1 MSLIRQYKFDQTDLT
16 IDSTGNSSLNN
27 YGAASSIVDATYGN
41 VASFTGATNSYLGLT
56 TTPSAIQGSSPR
68 TFSLWVNRSSNTDTR
83 NDTRILFANG
93 EIPDRLQV
101 YFSTFNRLVVNYHT
115 GVIVVTDSFT
125 TNVWYNIVVTY
136 DGTTLSVYNNGV
148 FLDSNSVVLT
158 TSSSQ
163 LTIGFDITASTIYI
177 FEGEM
182 SDFRIYDGALDAN
195 EIASLYSDGPNAPG
209 VNPDPIPQDPSPRDP
224 PYSSVVLASSSQLA
238 PLTSGTI
245 VHGEKYQIITPSNES
260 VSNSSYVND
269 SISGVSTEIARDE
282 VTMSGDGSSAQLTMG
297 VLQED
302 LSGVQT
308 IQNIITTSPECTYVK
323 SMDTTIDNVS
333 NLKID
338 GGISWDKDDS
348 SLYLG
353 ASKRFRFKYV
363 PADSTNRSRLSIQA
377 YNDTSLTYITK
388 AEFFTS

>member
-27 YGAASSIVDATYGN
+27 YGAASSIVDTTYGN

-56 TTPSAIQGSSPR
+56 PTPSEIQGSSPR
-68 TFSLWVNRSSNTDTR
+68 TFSMWVNRNSDSDLR
-83 NDTRILFANG
+83 VLFANG
-93 EIPDRLQV
+93 ESPDRLQV
-101 YFSTFNRLVVNYHT
+101 YFTTLNRLVVNYHS
-115 GVIVVTDSFT
+115 GSIVVTDSFT
-125 TNVWYNIVVTY
+125 TNVWYNIVTTY
-136 DGTTLSVYNNGV
+136 DGTTLSLYNNGV
-148 FLDSNSVVLT
+148 FLDSAVVTLT

-177 FEGEM
+177 FDGEI
-182 SDFRIYDGALDAN
+182 SDFRIYDGALDAT
-195 EIASLYSDGPNAPG
+195 EIASLYSDGPNAPY
-209 VNPDPIPQDPSPRDP
+209 VYPDPSPRDP

-245 VHGEKYQIITPSNES
+245 VHREKYQIITPPDES
-260 VSNSSYVND
+260 VSNSSYVHD
-269 SISGVSTEIARDE
+269 SIAGISTEIAREE

-308 IQNIITTSPECTYVK
+308 IQNIITTSPECTHIK
-323 SMDTTIDNVS
+323 SIDTTLNNVS

-363 PADSTNRSRLSIQA
+363 PADSTNRARLSIQG
-377 YNDTSLTYITK
+377 YNDTSLEYVTK